1 MASWGAGMSLAIDFS
16 QIVNVINQLLP
27 LIVSIMVVTLV
38 INLISGFLGGS

>member
-1 MASWGAGMSLAIDFS
+1 MSLAIDFS